1 MGVSSLSSCC
11 AGSRPTPPPAE
22 DENAIKRKDISILEK
37 SIDLDSM
44 HNGKNGRPSINRS
57 FITESSFRQDDNMII
72 DDLSDYVENTPE
84 EQKF

>member
-11 AGSRPTPPPAE
+11 AGSRPMPPPTE
-22 DENAIKRKDISILEK
+22 GENATKCKDISILEK

-44 HNGKNGRPSINRS
+44 HKGRLSMNRS
-57 FITESSFRQDDNMII
+57 FITESSFKQDGNIII
-72 DDLSDYVENTPE
+72 DDLSDYGENTPE